1 MSDFEVKFNTTQL
14 VTGFVKPFHE
24 TNDITA
30 RRVTQEV
37 RTPKYPWPRETIRK
51 RTGEKVD
58 SPRNIIDETTFS
70 QSQSNHRI
78 DDHTHEHRFD
88 VDYALAVILGAVTA
102 SGTVMPGRDPFEEPL
117 KQFGSTFSKL
127 AKAELAKVKDPP

>member
-14 VTGFVKPFHE
+14 LNGLPKAFHE
-24 TNDITA
+24 SNDLMA

-37 RTPKYPWPRETIRK
+37 RNPKWPWPRETIRK
-51 RTGEKVD
+51 RSGEKVD

-70 QSQSNHRI
+70 QSQSNERV
-78 DDHTHEHRFD
+78 DETTHEHRFD
-88 VDYALAVILGAVTA
+88 TEYALAVILGATL
-102 SGTVMPGRDPFEEPL
+102 SNGTTLPARNVFEEPL
-117 KQFGSTFSKL
+117 KKLPGDFSKL